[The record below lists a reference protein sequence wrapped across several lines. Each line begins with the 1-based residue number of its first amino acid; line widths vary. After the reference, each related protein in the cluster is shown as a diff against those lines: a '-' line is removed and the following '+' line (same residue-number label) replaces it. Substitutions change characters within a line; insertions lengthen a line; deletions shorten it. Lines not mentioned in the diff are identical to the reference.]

1 MKKSSKNLILFF
13 LLAIVIYP
21 GFTAIAYAQALVSVT
36 FEQTSHLAVGERI
49 NVNIQI
55 ANSQNVAGYELTV
68 GFDPTA
74 LRYIEGA
81 NADYLPAGTFAVSPI
96 VSNNTIYIAAT
107 SVSGVA
113 AAHNGTLAT
122 LTFEVAAAKDSA
134 LTLMSVILSDSAGM
148 PLAVTTR
155 NGYLR
160 ATRLPSTGDIDG
172 DGKVNILD
180 LTLVARS
187 LSVVPP
193 ANPNVDVN
201 KDGIVNISD
210 LVLVAQHLDAV
221 GGDAVKSEFGVIPV
235 KTDVVVGRGIDFAV
249 EEQAIRDLYAE
260 YTLAHGDQDVD
271 ALTEVWL
278 PGESKNIFT
287 AWTFWAGTFEKNEGG
302 KAVSTAWDGIFRLRG
317 GKMEV
322 DITYIAIDSSGKAA
336 ILRGAYTWGNQKG
349 DLISAL
355 KKDGTDWKIRAV
367 DYTDG
372 KFGRQVRDLIE
383 PAHTFGEIPYEPAVA
398 TRPPIDFAAEK
409 AAIQAVYSAF
419 YKAFNDND
427 LKAIAETFRTNDGKV
442 AFGTIF
448 AGNEPVP
455 IAFGWTNV
463 KVAIEGLWIGIGTK
477 GSKWGRDDVLKDFW
491 IRYKGSKIEASAIGY
506 NCYKGS
512 FPGETHLYLM
522 KEAKDGW
529 KIHELDS
536 STENNLGIFGFHKGK
551 PRLKEAG
558 RFFTTD
564 ADKVP

>member
-1 MKKSSKNLILFF
+1 MKKSFKTLVLFF
-13 LLAIVIYP
+13 LLTIVIYS
-21 GFTAIAYAQALVSVT
+21 GFSAIAYAQALVSVAFEPT
-36 FEQTSHLAVGERI
+36 FRLSVGERI

-55 ANSQNVAGYELTV
+55 ANGQNVAGYELTV

-81 NADYLPAGTFAVSPI
+81 NADYLPAESFAVSPI
-96 VSNNTIYIAAT
+96 VSHNTIYVAAT
-107 SVSGVA
+107 SIFGVA
-113 AAHNGTLAT
+113 SAHSGTLAT

-134 LTLMSVILSDSAGM
+134 LALMSVILSDSAGM

-155 NGYLR
+155 NGHLR
-160 ATRLPSTGDIDG
+160 ATRLPSPGDIDG

-180 LTLVARS
+180 LTLVARN
-187 LSVVPP
+187 LSVVHP

-221 GGDAVKSEFGVIPV
+221 GGDAVKSEFGIIPV
-235 KTDVVVGRGIDFAV
+235 KTDVVVGRDIDFAA
-249 EEQAIRDLYAE
+249 EEQAI
-260 YTLAHGDQDVD
+260 
-271 ALTEVWL
+271 
-278 PGESKNIFT
+278 
-287 AWTFWAGTFEKNEGG
+287 
-302 KAVSTAWDGIFRLRG
+302 
-317 GKMEV
+317 
-322 DITYIAIDSSGKAA
+322 
-336 ILRGAYTWGNQKG
+336 
-349 DLISAL
+349 
-355 KKDGTDWKIRAV
+355 
-367 DYTDG
+367 
-372 KFGRQVRDLIE
+372 
-383 PAHTFGEIPYEPAVA
+383 
-398 TRPPIDFAAEK
+398 PPIDFGAEK
-409 AAIQAVYSAF
+409 AAIQEVYSAF

-427 LKAIAETFRTNDGKV
+427 LKAIGETFRTNDGKV

-455 IAFGWTNV
+455 IAFGWRNV
-463 KVAIEGLWIGIGTK
+463 EIAIEGLWIGIGTK
-477 GSKWGRDDVLKDFW
+477 GAKWGQNDQLKDFW

-512 FPGETHLYLM
+512 FPGETHLYLV

-564 ADKVP
+564 ADKAP